1 MEEEL
6 AVDLAGAEQD
16 GAKTM
21 EPLEHSCGRK
31 VSSILEGDKDNER
44 CTGCLYTVQYRYEKK
59 CVVVS
64 SWVGI

>member
-21 EPLEHSCGRK
+21 ELLEHSCGRK
-31 VSSILEGDKDNER
+31 VSSILEEDRDKR
-44 CTGCLYTVQYRYEKK
+44 GMYRMFIYGSTV
-59 CVVVS
+59 S
-64 SWVGI
+64 NLVGI